1 MNISGKIRILIVD
14 DHFVVRIGL
23 TQAFNNECDMHVV
36 GEASNG
42 QEAIDLYRRLRPDV
56 VVMDMRLPQM
66 TGIDTTAALRRLS
79 DDARIVIFSTFC
91 TDDNVLRAFQAG
103 AGAYVSKMAPREDL
117 MSAIRGIATGDYRLP
132 PEIARKLAEGMQRI
146 ALSARELQ
154 VLEFIVRG
162 LSNKEI
168 GAKLEI
174 AEVTVKVHVSSLL
187 AKLKVA
193 DRTQA
198 ATVAIQRGLVHLE

>member
-1 MNISGKIRILIVD
+1 
-14 DHFVVRIGL
+14 
-23 TQAFNNECDMHVV
+23 MHVRC
-36 GEASNG
+36 EASNG
-42 QEAIDLYRRLRPDV
+42 QEAIDFYRRLRPDV

-91 TDDNVLRAFQAG
+91 TDDDVLLRAFQQAP
-103 AGAYVSKMAPREDL
+103 APTSSKMAPREDL